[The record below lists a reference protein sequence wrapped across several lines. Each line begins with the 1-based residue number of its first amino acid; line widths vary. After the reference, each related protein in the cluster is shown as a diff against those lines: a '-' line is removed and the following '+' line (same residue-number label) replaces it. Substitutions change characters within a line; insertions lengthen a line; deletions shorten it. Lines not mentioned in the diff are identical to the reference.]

1 MRTNMRALERELK
14 TSKKHTTHPAMAHA
28 PSGLPLRRTIRM
40 RGKRHLGRL
49 FGRRLPPPHLG
60 LVDRH
65 IAPEHLRAEPVHSH
79 CHAVRWAHELGEV
92 CAAPERER
100 SAARQLSRSSR
111 LVVRGRRCSV
121 QRAPP
126 KMVLHFEFGWAQLGL
141 HDRRVLPHVGHLAL
155 VIVRER
161 FGFLDHRAVPQR
173 APQPLALL
181 RGDLRRGGQ
190 PADCAIADRE
200 HRAVLDALDSEAFV
214 HHQAT
219 ARVLARVFAEGGGE
233 VAHQRPR

>member
-1 MRTNMRALERELK
+1 MRTNMGFGAGAEDEQ
-14 TSKKHTTHPAMAHA
+14 KKHHKPSHA

-65 IAPEHLRAEPVHSH
+65 VAPEHLRAEPVHSH

-111 LVVRGRRCSV
+111 LGVRGRRRCSV

-161 FGFLDHRAVPQR
+161 FCFLDHRAVPQR
-173 APQPLALL
+173 APQPLTLL

-219 ARVLARVFAEGGGE
+219 ARVLARVFAKGGGE